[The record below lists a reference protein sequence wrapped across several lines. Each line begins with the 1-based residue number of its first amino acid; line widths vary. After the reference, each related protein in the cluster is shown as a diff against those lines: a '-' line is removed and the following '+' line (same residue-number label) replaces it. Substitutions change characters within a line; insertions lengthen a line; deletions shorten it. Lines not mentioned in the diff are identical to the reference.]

1 VPNSWKTTND
11 LCHYRPN
18 PSNHS
23 QTQIKGVNMNRAIT
37 IDLDFFKNNQVD
49 NSRRFKLTIDEQTAK
64 EFFILINQTWKTDDK
79 PDLIKKIGLS
89 IWQEFED
96 FGLDLEETI

>member
-1 VPNSWKTTND
+1 
-11 LCHYRPN
+11 
-18 PSNHS
+18 
-23 QTQIKGVNMNRAIT
+23 MNRAIT

-64 EFFILINQTWKTDDK
+64 EFFTLVNQTWKTDDK
-79 PDLIKKIGLS
+79 PDLIKKISLS

-96 FGLDLEETI
+96 FGLDLEEMV

>member
-1 VPNSWKTTND
+1 
-11 LCHYRPN
+11 
-18 PSNHS
+18 
-23 QTQIKGVNMNRAIT
+23 MNRAIT

-64 EFFILINQTWKTDDK
+64 EFFTLINQTWKTDEK

-96 FGLDLEETI
+96 FGLDLEEMV